1 MPIPNYSVLR
11 GDPVGPG
18 QISGSNPHYRF
29 DLKIASGTTLQVNVN
44 VQSTDGSEIRYLIIE
59 NFTPADSAA
68 LMNLPAAAPRLRARE
83 ECGRHAHG

>member
-1 MPIPNYSVLR
+1 MPIPHYSVLR

-18 QISGSNPHYRF
+18 QISGANPHYRF

-59 NFTPADSAA
+59 NFT
-68 LMNLPAAAPRLRARE
+68 
-83 ECGRHAHG
+83 